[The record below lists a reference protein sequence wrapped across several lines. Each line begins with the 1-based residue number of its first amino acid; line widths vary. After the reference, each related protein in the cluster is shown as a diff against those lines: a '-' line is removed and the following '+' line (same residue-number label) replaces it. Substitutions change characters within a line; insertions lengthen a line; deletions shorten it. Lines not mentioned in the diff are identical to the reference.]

1 MNIFGSAFG
10 RDRIK
15 LQARNKKEELKFLL
29 FIAFRIAVGNAR
41 ADSGLMSFLELQ
53 GLRQPL

>member
-15 LQARNKKEELKFLL
+15 LRARNKKEEFQFLL
-29 FIAFRIAVGNAR
+29 FAAFRIAVGSAR